1 MAEHSEGLTFI
12 LPAFD
17 QEKVLVKVVGGWIP
31 VLDSLRRAYEILI
44 VDDGSQDGTKAQ
56 AEILAAKNSRIKLLA
71 HSERKGFGAS
81 LRTAIE
87 ASSHPLVFYTSSDHG
102 WHPSDLSRM
111 MKSLDIKDEF
121 TGKQVE
127 LVNGH
132 RRGTV
137 WPPARK
143 RFNTAKRWFT
153 RIVLGFMPEPPRGYL
168 GATENKYWW
177 RCRILFGLRLGDI
190 NSKFKLIRRSVLD
203 RMVLQSDG
211 EFIHAE
217 ILAKANFLGV
227 MIDEI
232 VLSDKE
238 VPAPA
243 PDVRKEMWRVFHE
256 PKFRAVA
263 TPSAPVVETPV
274 APVA

>member
-1 MAEHSEGLTFI
+1 MADHTEGLTFI

-17 QEKVLVKVVGGWIP
+17 QEKVLAKVVGGWIP
-31 VLDSLRRAYEILI
+31 VLDSLRRPYEILI

-56 AEILAAKNSRIKLLA
+56 AEILAAKNPRIKLLA

-87 ASSHPLVFYTSSDHG
+87 ASTHPLVFYTSSDHG
-102 WHPSDLSRM
+102 WHPSDLPRM
-111 MKSLDIKDEF
+111 MKSLEIKDEF

-143 RFNTAKRWFT
+143 RLNTVKRWLT
-153 RIVLGFMPEPPRGYL
+153 RIVLGFMPDPPRGYL
-168 GATENKYWW
+168 GATESKYWW

-227 MIDEI
+227 MIDEV
-232 VLSDKE
+232 VLGDKE

-256 PKFRAVA
+256 PKFRANV
-263 TPSAPVVETPV
+263 PPVVETPV